1 MARNVD
7 TILGGYQWSFVRIG
21 GVDQVVLRNGEDI
34 SHIPHL
40 DQKLWAAL
48 AMPKKGD
55 GLLPETLDILDED
68 NDGRIRAPDICAA
81 VDFASA
87 SLVSLDD
94 FFSPG
99 ESLKLSNLKTEAL
112 KEAAAKTLQICN
124 KGKASRA
131 QEITLNDS
139 TVAFEKFAE
148 EKFNGDGVI
157 APNVVDSEALVAAI
171 KDIVGAGY
179 AKPDLNGQPGLDKE
193 GYDAF
198 LSDGAAWLEWSA
210 KGVDPAVN
218 IFGDS
223 TEAAWRAFLSVREK
237 IDDWFLRS
245 RLTLLAGS
253 KSETLG
259 QDDRFTALFAGKIE
273 LDTPELLALPI
284 APPQTTLVLD
294 MASDMLNPGWTCALN
309 EFRTLISSLLGAEK
323 TKLSLA
329 EWENIKTKFEPYG
342 AWLAEKPKG
351 NAGSLGNDRLAAILG
366 MQELMTIPAIIEE
379 DTAKAALRDR
389 MLALRKLILL
399 RRDLMRILRN
409 FVNFSD
415 FYTNRNGIFQAG
427 HLYLDAREC
436 ELCIEVENPGAHA
449 LLASMSNVFL
459 AYCDCSRKDGSR
471 KSIVA
476 GFTAGDADNLFV
488 GRNGVFYDRDG
499 LDWDARITK
508 IVAQPISI
516 REAFFSPYK
525 WLAKTIENITQKRAA
540 TAESA
545 VHGKLA
551 GQAETAVAAAA
562 GEKKQE
568 TVAIPKKIDVGTV
581 AAIGVALGSIGTM
594 ITNIIGGFVGMGAWL
609 PVGILVVMLLISGP
623 SMILAYLKLR
633 KRNLGPILDAEGW
646 AVNGRLRINVPF
658 GSTLTHLATLPPGV
672 EWKLQDPFGDKKR
685 PWWLYITIAVVVLLA
700 LLWVF
705 GAVDPL
711 LPSPLQF
718 GTIIG
723 R

>member
-1 MARNVD
+1 
-7 TILGGYQWSFVRIG
+7 
-21 GVDQVVLRNGEDI
+21 
-34 SHIPHL
+34 
-40 DQKLWAAL
+40 
-48 AMPKKGD
+48 
-55 GLLPETLDILDED
+55 
-68 NDGRIRAPDICAA
+68 
-81 VDFASA
+81 
-87 SLVSLDD
+87 
-94 FFSPG
+94 
-99 ESLKLSNLKTEAL
+99 LS
-112 KEAAAKTLQICN
+112 
-124 KGKASRA
+124 
-131 QEITLNDS
+131 DS
-139 TVAFEKFAE
+139 TSALEKFAE
-148 EKFNGDGVI
+148 EKFNGDGII
-157 APNVVDSEALVAAI
+157 APDAAESEALAAAI
-171 KDIVGAGY
+171 KDIVDAGY
-179 AKPDLNGQPGLDKE
+179 AKTDLNGQPGLDKE
-193 GYDAF
+193 SYEAF
-198 LSDGAAWLEWSA
+198 LADGTAWLAWNA
-210 KGVDPAVN
+210 RGADPAVK

-223 TEAAWRAFLSVREK
+223 TEAAWRAFQSVREK

-245 RLTLLAGS
+245 RLALLLAGS

-273 LDTPELLALPI
+273 LDSPELLALPI

-294 MASDMLNPGWTCALN
+294 MASDMLNPGWTCALD
-309 EFRTLISSLLGAEK
+309 EFRTLVSSLLGADK

-329 EWENIKTKFEPYG
+329 EWENFKAAFGPYG
-342 AWLAEKPKG
+342 AWLAEKPAG

-366 MQELMTIPAIIEE
+366 MQELRTIPAIIEE

-389 MLALRKLILL
+389 MLDLHKLILL

-415 FYTNRNGIFQAG
+415 FYTNHNGIFQAG

-436 ELCIEVENPGAHA
+436 ELCIEVENPSAHA
-449 LLASMSNVFL
+449 MLASMSNVFL
-459 AYCDCSRKDGSR
+459 AYCDCTRKDGSK

-540 TAESA
+540 TAESG

-568 TVAIPKKIDVGTV
+568 QVAIPKKIDVGTV
-581 AAIGVALGSIGTM
+581 AAIGVALGSVGTM

-658 GSTLTHLATLPPGV
+658 GGTLTHLAALPPGG

-685 PWWLYITIAVVVLLA
+685 PWWLYITIAVVILLA

-705 GAVDPL
+705 GAMDPV
-711 LPSPLQF
+711 LPSGLQF